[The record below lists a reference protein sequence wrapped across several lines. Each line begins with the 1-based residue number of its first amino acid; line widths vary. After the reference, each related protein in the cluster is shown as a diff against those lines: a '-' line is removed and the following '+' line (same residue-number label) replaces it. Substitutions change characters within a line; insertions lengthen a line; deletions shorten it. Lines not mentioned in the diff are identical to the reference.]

1 MARGGALFEPMRAHM
16 RVTIHA
22 QLGEREDRHAP
33 AVLLRA
39 ARGHWPAYGADSG
52 TGVGLLITS
61 AVITLGSIWLH
72 AATRVSH
79 PGLEH
84 ATHLRVTQRQQRP
97 QALLNPAQQAL
108 LHGCSVDGGE
118 GSPERLTS
126 VLAEMTTAPHGRRH
140 LTLLILLSTALLL
153 LTPLRDDAHRGGQ
166 SANDGLRH
174 PAGGTT
180 TAAVVTA
187 VAVGVVAVTEH
198 GKVSETPLEP
208 HEEGRRRVE
217 RRHRVT
223 FEHG

>member
-1 MARGGALFEPMRAHM
+1 MARVGALFEPMRAHM
-16 RVTIHA
+16 RVAIHA
-22 QLGEREDRHAP
+22 QLGEREDGHAP

-39 ARGHWPAYGADSG
+39 ARGHWPADGADSG
-52 TGVGLLITS
+52 TGVGLLITN
-61 AVITLGSIWLH
+61 AVITLGAIWLH

-118 GSPERLTS
+118 GSPEWLTS
-126 VLAEMTTAPHGRRH
+126 VLAEMTTAHGRRH
-140 LTLLILLSTALLL
+140 LALLILLSTALLL

-187 VAVGVVAVTEH
+187 VAAVGVVVVTQH

-217 RRHRVT
+217 RRHRVA